1 MRFHEAACNSKPVG
15 STPLSFTTKSVIT
28 GFLGSRKTTL
38 LNHILTSQHGKRIAV
53 IENEFSEVDIDG
65 SLAAS
70 YSLVAEDVSWLIK
83 DVYVVSYEEIKRKC
97 SGNWLRKSEI
107 NLIISL
113 YKPWTLLNRL
123 LLLKHFAPREQER
136 W

>member
-1 MRFHEAACNSKPVG
+1 M
-15 STPLSFTTKSVIT
+15 
-28 GFLGSRKTTL
+28 
-38 LNHILTSQHGKRIAV
+38 

>member
-97 SGNWLRKSEI
+97 SWNWLRKSEI

-113 YKPWTLLNRL
+113 
-123 LLLKHFAPREQER
+123 
-136 W
+136 